1 MIKRIV
7 ILMIL
12 FGALSALSRA
22 EDLSPLKFRYF
33 AMADSADTA
42 QASQNSECC
51 DSTWHIEGKE
61 IIIPSESEFPGSSG
75 LKIKKPWPTGALLR
89 SAILPGWGQLYN
101 RKYFKAVLYG
111 GTEIYLIYKV
121 QLRWRQMSEH
131 EHNFLNT
138 TDPVYKADQFALYE
152 KRRDSRNVHLWLTS
166 LVVFLSMFDAYVDAH
181 LADFDQPDKAFQ
193 VYLGPEKDKVQ
204 LSLVY
209 NFK

>member
-1 MIKRIV
+1 MIKRVV
-7 ILMIL
+7 ILIIL
-12 FGALSALSRA
+12 FGALSAFGQA
-22 EDLSPLKFRYF
+22 DELSPLRFRYF
-33 AMADSADTA
+33 ANADSADTA
-42 QASQNSECC
+42 QTDQNSECC

-61 IIIPSESEFPGSSG
+61 IIVPSENDSLVYGK
-75 LKIKKPWPTGALLR
+75 KIRKPWPTGALLR

-101 RKYFKAVLYG
+101 RKYFKALLYG

-138 TDPVYKADQFALYE
+138 TDPVYQADQFALYE

-181 LADFDQPDKAFQ
+181 LAGFDQPDKAFQ